1 MRIDSVRVSVNFTGL
16 PSRRATRKQTSSSG
30 VNCSLPPKPPPT
42 SGAIT
47 RIFDS
52 GTPVTTARKN
62 RTKCGTWV
70 EDHTVICSAV
80 GSTTVERGSMN
91 AGTSRCWRNVRSIT
105 MPPSRAV
112 AIAASTSSPV
122 PASDESNT
130 QVAFSLV
137 PRSGWASGAPSS
149 SAVAMSRHAVSSS

>member
-1 MRIDSVRVSVNFTGL
+1 MSASRSTLSPVTRPSLVADSVSFWIWSRPWCAVRIDSVRVSVNFTGL

-30 VNCSLPPKPPPT
+30 VNCSLPPNPPPT

-70 EDHTVICSAV
+70 EVHIVICSPW
-80 GSTTVERGSMN
+80 GR
-91 AGTSRCWRNVRSIT
+91 R
-105 MPPSRAV
+105 
-112 AIAASTSSPV
+112 
-122 PASDESNT
+122 
-130 QVAFSLV
+130 
-137 PRSGWASGAPSS
+137 PSS
-149 SAVAMSRHAVSSS
+149 AAP